1 MAAALPRVTGVSTE
15 QRRSLKYIRLA
26 AHLAD
31 QPNDVQKLVMTV
43 GEIEEIVGEELP
55 RMARFPSWWR
65 NDERRAHSRAWLTA
79 GWRVEEIF
87 RKEAEIVFVRT
98 TDRDAVHV

>member
-1 MAAALPRVTGVSTE
+1 VSTE

-31 QPNDVQKLVMTV
+31 QPADIDRLVMTV
-43 GEIEEIVGEELP
+43 ADIEAIVGDELP

-79 GWRVEEIF
+79 GWKVEQIF
-87 RKEAEIVFVRT
+87 RSDAEIVFVRVPQT
-98 TDRDAVHV
+98 EPART

>member
-1 MAAALPRVTGVSTE
+1 VSTE

-31 QPNDVQKLVMTV
+31 LPAHLDRLVMTIP
-43 GEIEEIVGEELP
+43 EIEGIVGEELP
-55 RMARFPSWWR
+55 RMSRFPSWWR

-79 GWRVEEIF
+79 GWRVDEIF
-87 RKEAEIVFVRT
+87 RSGAEVVFVRNG
-98 TDRDAVHV
+98 DQRAHGA